1 MSPDWDDIF
10 LQTLGLLLSAWTKF
24 LSPPLPAQRL
34 QHFSA
39 NLVNSQ
45 EAPCT
50 GLRGRGSCLPQSQA
64 LHAQR
69 CRTRRRCCTADRT
82 RSHFDSS
89 RPLYRT
95 LFILESS
102 SAFETIICH
111 ISQEI
116 SVQLKAEGRHGVQ
129 GMDGALGGVLARSC
143 CATLVCPPL
152 GLLWGVRASAGTAQ
166 YLRGCP
172 CCEHLKQ
179 SPSRSKPSEIL
190 SSLTNYSIFCISI
203 SFFVVQLT
211 LAESVSSGP
220 WMLIVGKVKNF
231 FKVNDIIALE
241 QCFFWG
247 S

>member
-10 LQTLGLLLSAWTKF
+10 LQTLGLLLSPWTKF

-45 EAPCT
+45 EATRT

-64 LHAQR
+64 LHTQR
-69 CRTRRRCCTADRT
+69 CRTWRRCCTADRT

-116 SVQLKAEGRHGVQ
+116 SVQLKAEGQHGVQ

-152 GLLWGVRASAGTAQ
+152 GLLWGVRASAGTGGRSTCGAAPAVSTWSRAPPAPSQ
-166 YLRGCP
+166 VRFYLPLQTTLFFVFRY
-172 CCEHLKQ
+172 HFLWYSWL
-179 SPSRSKPSEIL
+179 SPS
-190 SSLTNYSIFCISI
+190 
-203 SFFVVQLT
+203 QL
-211 LAESVSSGP
+211 AQV
-220 WMLIVGKVKNF
+220 
-231 FKVNDIIALE
+231 LE
-241 QCFFWG
+241 C
-247 S
+247 